1 MNLLELFKA
10 FFQIGMFSF
19 GGGMAAIPL
28 VQEGIVAERGW
39 LTMTQFTDL
48 ITIAEM
54 TPGPIAVNSATFVGM
69 QLFGLPGAIV
79 ATAGCILP
87 SIILVSLLA
96 MAYAKYK
103 EIFWIKGALNGLR
116 PAVVALIASA
126 GVTILLLAVFGASG
140 HGLAFDHLN
149 IIGLL
154 LFAAGLVALRKWKV
168 SPIQTMMLC
177 GLFGGIFYGI
187 L

>member
-1 MNLLELFKA
+1 MSLLELFKA

-28 VQEGIVAERGW
+28 VQEGIVAQRGW
-39 LTMTQFTDL
+39 LSMTQFTDL

-87 SIILVSLLA
+87 SIILVSILA
-96 MAYAKYK
+96 VAYSKYK

-126 GVTILLLAVFGASG
+126 GITILFLVVFGTSKVMDG
-140 HGLAFDHLN
+140 IESIN
-149 IIGLL
+149 VIGFL
-154 LFAAGLVALRKWKV
+154 LFAAGFFVLRKWKF
-168 SPIQTMMLC
+168 SPIKTMLLC
-177 GLFGGIFYGI
+177 GLCGGIFYSV

>member
-1 MNLLELFKA
+1 MSLLELFKA

-28 VQEGIVAERGW
+28 VQEGIVAQRGW

-96 MAYAKYK
+96 VAYSKYK

-126 GVTILLLAVFGASG
+126 GITILFLAVFGTSKVMDG
-140 HGLAFDHLN
+140 IESIN
-149 IIGLL
+149 VIGFL
-154 LFAAGLVALRKWKV
+154 LFAAGLFVLRKWKV

-177 GLFGGIFYGI
+177 GLCGGFLYSVI
-187 L
+187 

>member
-1 MNLLELFKA
+1 MSLLALFKA
-10 FFQIGMFSF
+10 FFEIGMFSF

-28 VQEGIVAERGW
+28 VQEGIVVQRGW

-126 GVTILLLAVFGASG
+126 GITILFLAVFGTSKVMDGVASFN
-140 HGLAFDHLN
+140 L
-149 IIGLL
+149 IGFL
-154 LFAAGLVALRKWKV
+154 LFAAGLIALRKWKV

-177 GLFGGIFYGI
+177 GVFGGVLYSVI
-187 L
+187 

>member
-1 MNLLELFKA
+1 MNLPALFKA
-10 FFQIGMFSF
+10 FFEIGLFSF

-28 VQEGIVAERGW
+28 VQEGIVIQRGW

-69 QLFGLPGAIV
+69 QLFGLPGALV

-87 SIILVSLLA
+87 SCIIVSLLA
-96 MAYAKYK
+96 FAYAKYR
-103 EIFWIKGALNGLR
+103 EIFWIKGALKGLR

-126 GVTILLLAVFGASG
+126 GFTILILVLFGESNSFSG
-140 HGLAFDHLN
+140 FDQVN
-149 IIGLL
+149 VIGLL
-154 LFAAGLVALRKWKV
+154 LFVSGFTGLRKWKI
-168 SPIQTMMLC
+168 SPIHTMMIC
-177 GLFGGIFYGI
+177 GIFGGVFYTI

>member
-1 MNLLELFKA
+1 MSLLELFKA

-28 VQEGIVAERGW
+28 VQEGIVAQRGW

-69 QLFGLPGAIV
+69 QLYGLPGALV

-96 MAYAKYK
+96 VAYTKYK

-126 GVTILLLAVFGASG
+126 GVTILFLAVFGTSEIFSG
-140 HGLAFDHLN
+140 LGTIN

-154 LFAAGLVALRKWKV
+154 LFVVGLFVLRKWKV

-177 GLFGGIFYGI
+177 GLFGGVFYSV